1 MVGPGPRDTSEIQ
14 RSAIDAAS
22 RKGTLLVPALH
33 FARYTHPHPNTP
45 FFLEYCFHLLEG
57 VQGKHVLDFGCGAG
71 ENSLLLAARGA
82 HVTGIDISPDLIEI
96 AKQRLALNHQTAE
109 FRVASVYDTGL
120 PNGSV
125 DVVFCMAILHHL
137 EIERAQREIL
147 RVLKP
152 GGILIMQEPVRDS
165 RIYDFLR
172 RLIPHSMH
180 DNSEFERPLTKMELD
195 SFCAG
200 FQCQRRRRFRLPFVA
215 LAIML
220 GVAKGRAWR
229 LDRWILDK
237 MPILGRLA
245 TVEVRKLQRAELLGL

>member
-1 MVGPGPRDTSEIQ
+1 MVGPGPCDTSEIQ
-14 RSAIDAAS
+14 RSVIDAAS
-22 RKGTLLVPALH
+22 RKGALLVPVLH
-33 FARYTHPHPNTP
+33 FARYKNPHPNTP

-82 HVTGIDISPDLIEI
+82 HVTAIDISPDLIEI
-96 AKQRLALNHQTAE
+96 AQQRLALNHRTAE
-109 FRVASVYDTGL
+109 FHVASVYDTGL
-120 PNGSV
+120 PDGSV

-137 EIERAQREIL
+137 ELERAQREIL

-200 FQCQRRRRFRLPFVA
+200 FQCERRRRFRLPFVA

-220 GVAKGRAWR
+220 GLAKGPAWR
-229 LDRWILDK
+229 LDRWVLDK
-237 MPILGRLA
+237 MPILERLA
-245 TVEVRKLQRAELLGL
+245 TVEVQKLRKAELLGL